1 MYPSEPT
8 NSPPIPTSSATDV
21 PPTVIQ
27 RLNNANEE
35 TWLLLGRVAEK
46 MGNSD
51 HALFAYENALRH
63 NPTSLSGL
71 TRIARIK
78 QDFSKFLNNEALA
91 IKHFTNCIEADP
103 SDAQSWYLL
112 GRAYLDNHNY
122 TKASE
127 TFWEAV
133 QRDDGNPIFWC
144 AIGALYSHIDQNH
157 SALDAYSR
165 ALHINPYISEA
176 WLGLGGLYEKC
187 GNQTSDAITAY
198 TRASS
203 LDPGNRMISNR
214 LQLLTAAQTTVGPL
228 PVAPGP
234 HIRAAQD
241 EHPRVATPAPPVQPL
256 VWTSPFTLSATMPQ
270 LPSGIVEED
279 DHRGRPQGPSDSH
292 SHLPTAHLPP
302 SHPLTIPSGS
312 DIDSSHCIMSGRKA
326 YSPLPEESK
335 RTERSRKTTYLFR
348 KDTQRRVRR
357 NRTSISI
364 QPSPSPF
371 PTTRTVGSA
380 SIGMTRKSL
389 RQ

>member
-46 MGNSD
+46 MGNSIMLFSL
-51 HALFAYENALRH
+51 HANIFE
-63 NPTSLSGL
+63 
-71 TRIARIK
+71 
-78 QDFSKFLNNEALA
+78 QFLNNEALA

-133 QRDDGNPIFWC
+133 QRDDGNP
-144 AIGALYSHIDQNH
+144 YSGVPSARCIPISTRIIAH
-157 SALDAYSR
+157 STLTPGRFTLTLTS
-165 ALHINPYISEA
+165 PKPGWVSEVCTKM
-176 WLGLGGLYEKC
+176 WQSNIRRY
-187 GNQTSDAITAY
+187 
-198 TRASS
+198 
-203 LDPGNRMISNR
+203 NR
-214 LQLLTAAQTTVGPL
+214 LHSCEFIGSRQWNDFKPTSAADGSTDHCRSTSCSPR
-228 PVAPGP
+228 P

-371 PTTRTVGSA
+371 PTTRTIGSA